1 MRGRTTDANSKYEK
15 QLPAAIP
22 EGEALQGP
30 IMALHATGA
39 FVLIALIVLH
49 VVAALR
55 HALPLKDG
63 VLRRM
68 TPFETS

>member
-1 MRGRTTDANSKYEK
+1 MRRRTTDANSKYEK
-15 QLPAAIP
+15 QLPEAIP
-22 EGEALQGP
+22 KSEALQGP

-49 VVAALR
+49 VAAALH
-55 HALPLKDG
+55 HALLLKDG